1 MGDGLEGY
9 VEDLARTVIGLTAE
23 HPQREKK
30 AGGRGGVRL
39 SSFAL
44 ASVTIARGWGRA
56 EIAWMHEAM
65 EAVDEKAIACRSSLN
80 RMKEKKPGPHSAQ
93 RSCQVVLCTMNVTE
107 LLHDQASIN
116 RI

>member
-23 HPQREKK
+23 LPQREKK

-56 EIAWMHEAM
+56 EIAWMHEAVK
-65 EAVDEKAIACRSSLN
+65 AVDEKAIACRSSLN
-80 RMKEKKPGPHSAQ
+80 RMKEKKLMPEVKPGPKSAQ
-93 RSCQVVLCTMNVTE
+93 QSCQVVLCTMNVTE
-107 LLHDQASIN
+107 LPHD
-116 RI
+116 